1 MLDTGTIFCYNR
13 DMKQVKKLPVRNFVA
28 KDLRTPKY
36 RLKVVELKTR
46 YKRKAKTHNDYNL
59 QYL

>member
-1 MLDTGTIFCYNR
+1 MLDTGTVFCYNI
-13 DMKQVKKLPVRNFVA
+13 DMKQLKKLPVRNFVA

-46 YKRKAKTHNDYNL
+46 YKRKAKTKNDYNL

>member
-1 MLDTGTIFCYNR
+1 
-13 DMKQVKKLPVRNFVA
+13 MKQVKKLPVRNFVA

-46 YKRKAKTHNDYNL
+46 YKRKAKTQNDYNL

>member
-1 MLDTGTIFCYNR
+1 MLDTGTTFCYNI

-59 QYL
+59 RYL